1 MRFVKLA
8 LISAVIL
15 FIVIFLFSL
24 MIPSTVRISR
34 AVNISAPED
43 SLFVALDDLC
53 QWKQWNELVNNP
65 DLTGKQYTEFTFSS
79 EQLKVTRGKYVN
91 VFGSTTMDTDT
102 LYTTWQQK
110 NARVLNSGFTWTGV
124 NNQLVV
130 QWYFD
135 IKLRWYPWEKF
146 GSIVFDKQLGP
157 PMEKSL
163 GNLKKLLEK
172 TP

>member
-8 LISAVIL
+8 IISAVVL

-24 MIPSTVRISR
+24 IIPSTVRVSR
-34 AVNISAPED
+34 AIDISAPKD
-43 SLFVALDDLC
+43 SLVARLADLRE
-53 QWKQWNELVNNP
+53 WKQWNIMANNP
-65 DLTGKQYTEFTFSS
+65 ELGNEQFAESTITS
-79 EQLKVTRGKYVN
+79 EHMTITKTAQVG
-91 VFGSTTMDTDT
+91 DT
-102 LYTTWQQK
+102 LLTDWKQP
-110 NARVLNSGFTWTGV
+110 NARVLNSGFTWYG
-124 NNQLVV
+124 NDGQLVL

-172 TP
+172 NP